1 MGIGLIVGILF
12 ATGMAAVDPPT
23 CRTDPSVQSEIER
36 ITRMEH
42 DRTAAGQRK
51 DLAAVIPVTEDDYTQ
66 IDQDGRLLGRE
77 ATFARIKG
85 SQMRI
90 ASNSLD
96 HIVVRICGDT
106 AVVTGQA
113 HPRGEFQGRPFNP
126 DVAYSRIY
134 LRRGGKWRVI
144 HFQQTR
150 IAN

>member
-1 MGIGLIVGILF
+1 MRSFIL
-12 ATGMAAVDPPT
+12 AILMLSSGTVAAAAPA
-23 CRTDPSVQSEIER
+23 CRSDAGVQADIKM

-51 DLAAVIPVTEDDYTQ
+51 DLGPVIPVTEEDYTQ

-85 SQMRI
+85 SQMQL

-96 HIVVRICGDT
+96 HIVVRICGNT
-106 AVVTGQA
+106 AIVTGQA
-113 HPRGEFQGRPFNP
+113 HPRGTFHGQAFNP

-150 IAN
+150 IAD